1 MASLLFSIYAFHALL
16 NTIFYVNQ
24 ICLICWNCII
34 HITSFSIAF
43 FYLIFS
49 LFLCVSCLLFVSV
62 LITCFF
68 FLFTFCKHCMQKKCY
83 DLRSLLYCK
92 LHHTTSFPFI
102 SPLCNQ
108 PSIFATNRPKI
119 WESVLG
125 RAPLCRWRICCLT
138 ANLELDG
145 KKTTLENDGCIL
157 QSFGSE
163 GKFQTDDELS

>member
-1 MASLLFSIYAFHALL
+1 M
-16 NTIFYVNQ
+16 NQ

-43 FYLIFS
+43 FYFIFS

-83 DLRSLLYCK
+83 DLRSLLCCK

-102 SPLCNQ
+102 SPLRNQ
-108 PSIFATNRPKI
+108 PSIFATNRASLQAKENLRKCSWTSATVSMKDLLPHGQ
-119 WESVLG
+119 LG
-125 RAPLCRWRICCLT
+125 TWW
-138 ANLELDG
+138 
-145 KKTTLENDGCIL
+145 KENGCIL